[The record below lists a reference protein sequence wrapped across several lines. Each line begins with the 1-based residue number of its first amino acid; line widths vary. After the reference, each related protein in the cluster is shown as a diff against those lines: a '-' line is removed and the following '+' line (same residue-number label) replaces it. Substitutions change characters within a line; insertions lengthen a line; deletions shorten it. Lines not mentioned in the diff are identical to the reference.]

1 MNNLIIAEQLADF
14 PIISILIAVGVIVFF
29 IFGSYLEAKRR
40 QAIQNWAM
48 LHQLSFNRE
57 KDHQFH
63 NRYPEFEFLTQGD
76 NYYAFNTLT
85 GPWNGRPFVGFDYHY
100 ETRSTNSKGQTQT
113 NDHYFSGV
121 IIQTDIILNPLMI
134 RPEGFF
140 DKVTEFF
147 GYDDIDF
154 ESAEFSRKFY
164 VKSSDKR
171 WAYDVIHPRMM
182 EFLLAS
188 PGFNIQFGLKYI
200 VAYRDAKFSPVDFE
214 FAGNL
219 LCGMLD
225 RFPDYLIKQQK
236 EG

>member
-1 MNNLIIAEQLADF
+1 MYNW
-14 PIISILIAVGVIVFF
+14 IISEQFTSIPIVPILIAVGVILFF
-29 IFGSYLEAKRR
+29 FLSSYYDAKRR
-40 QAIQNWAM
+40 QAIERWAM

-57 KDHQFH
+57 EDHHFCS
-63 NRYPEFEFLTQGD
+63 RYPEFDCLTQGD

-85 GPWNGRPFVGFDYHY
+85 GQWNARPFLGFDYHY
-100 ETRSTNSKGQTQT
+100 ETHSTNSKGQRQT
-113 NDHYFSGV
+113 HHHYFSGV
-121 IIQTDIILNPLMI
+121 IIQTDFILNPLVI

-140 DKVTEFF
+140 DKITEFF

-188 PGFNIQFGLKYI
+188 PMFNIQFGLKYI
-200 VAYRDAKFSPVDFE
+200 IVYRDSKFAPVDFE
-214 FAGNL
+214 FAGSL
-219 LCGMLD
+219 ICGMLD
-225 RFPDYLIKQQK
+225 RFPEYLIKQQK